1 MNLKQSRF
9 HGNLESKQIRF
20 SGVKSQNCESDEIWG
35 QKLIS
40 SPILQFWEF
49 EDWIFDAIVRA
60 ANQPNRIS
68 TENLSAVKITRFCV
82 CGGRGSVQMQANFG
96 NLFLGWFSG
105 LLKIF
110 GCFFWVHIHICD
122 ILCDVKPFIQD
133 AIITTRRL
141 SFLVGDPNLN
151 LLLATGILGGGII
164 SRCSVIGSG
173 RLPPLFSH
181 LAPTKPS
188 VVCCL
193 KTLKLQQVVLNGQLQ
208 TIVDFDFLGF
218 ILYKQQ

>member
-68 TENLSAVKITRFCV
+68 TEILSAVKITRFCV
-82 CGGRGSVQMQANFG
+82 CVGGGV
-96 NLFLGWFSG
+96 
-105 LLKIF
+105 
-110 GCFFWVHIHICD
+110 
-122 ILCDVKPFIQD
+122 
-133 AIITTRRL
+133 L
-141 SFLVGDPNLN
+141 SKCKRI
-151 LLLATGILGGGII
+151 LATSFWGGFQVYSKSLG
-164 SRCSVIGSG
+164 V
-173 RLPPLFSH
+173 F
-181 LAPTKPS
+181 
-188 VVCCL
+188 
-193 KTLKLQQVVLNGQLQ
+193 
-208 TIVDFDFLGF
+208 FGF
-218 ILYKQQ
+218 IFIYVIYFAM